1 MEHTGSTPGSTMRRR
16 SGAIAL
22 IVLAISVAGC
32 GTPAPSNPPATT
44 GAGASTPAVPAD
56 FPLIGT
62 WVTSVTKDDLAAAGI
77 ADPRAQNENSG
88 RFTWTFNADGTWTQV
103 QESLDGS
110 PINSPVFRGTYAISG
125 SELVATTQFPEQY
138 ADSGLRYTWE
148 LDGDA
153 VTFDLLNAPDEVLP
167 VIIETNGW
175 MRKS

>member
-1 MEHTGSTPGSTMRRR
+1 M
-16 SGAIAL
+16 AL
-22 IVLAISVAGC
+22 VVLAISVAAC
-32 GTPAPSNPPATT
+32 
-44 GAGASTPAVPAD
+44 STPAASSPPAMTGAAASAPLIPAD

-62 WVTSVTKDDLAAAGI
+62 WVTSITKDDLAAAGLV
-77 ADPRAQNENSG
+77 DPGAQNENSG
-88 RFTWTFNADGTWTQV
+88 RFTWTFNADGTWTTV

-153 VTFDLLNAPDEVLP
+153 VTFDLLNPPDETLP
-167 VIIETNGW
+167 LIIETNAW
-175 MRKS
+175 MRQS